1 MAVIAAGGPAG
12 GLAAFMEEQRKRRMT
27 SGPPRRNSYRH
38 HPGGYNIPANASLTP
53 ESQAVRDYQGF
64 VSEGSPH
71 TSGNYPRELAGL
83 QTFMGMPVKGG
94 KKINKAKD
102 TAEWNPQEN
111 IYPKFMVDQLLRKG
125 VITLDDIFDMGA
137 PDGDSFKIIP
147 RGTGRFD
154 STRRA

>member
-1 MAVIAAGGPAG
+1 MASGRRSSRGTRRREK
-12 GLAAFMEEQRKRRMT
+12 EEELEFT
-27 SGPPRRNSYRH
+27 SGPPTRQGWRH
-38 HPGGYNIPANASLTP
+38 HAGGYVIPSNAELTDL
-53 ESQAVRDYQGF
+53 SQSVRDYQGF

-111 IYPKFMVDQLLRKG
+111 IYPRFMVDQLLRKG

-147 RGTGRFD
+147 RGRGRMD
-154 STRRA
+154 EYRRS